1 MTRRLWIAALL
12 VAGLAFG
19 GGLSA
24 QQAPLKSDRGDQRID
39 EINLPPEVLRQ
50 EIPAGGFVR
59 AYRQAPP
66 LIPHRI
72 DGYQI
77 TKDNNQCMSCHDW
90 PQNARVGAPKVSE
103 THYRDRD
110 GNPLDRVAG
119 TRWFCTACH
128 VPQLNARE
136 LVKNRFE
143 DATQIR

>member
-1 MTRRLWIAALL
+1 MTRRLWIAVAL

-50 EIPAGGFVR
+50 EVPAGGFGR

-110 GNPLDRVAG
+110 GNPIDRVAG
-119 TRWFCTACH
+119 TRWFCTSCH